1 MLRSRTLYVYILAS
15 RRGTLYIGVTNNLG
29 RRMYEHKHGLVP
41 GFTNKYKV
49 NRLVY
54 FEEFNR
60 ADDAIAREK
69 QLKGWSRR
77 RKVALIESLNPRLK
91 DLTGQ
96 WLGDEGGLAGAAK
109 RITVAGGATAR
120 SFDTAARCA
129 AGSG

>member
-41 GFTNKYKV
+41 GFTKKYKI

-77 RKVALIESLNPRLK
+77 RKVALIESLNPRLE

-96 WLGDEGGLAGAAK
+96 WLGD
-109 RITVAGGATAR
+109 
-120 SFDTAARCA
+120 
-129 AGSG
+129 

>member
-1 MLRSRTLYVYILAS
+1 
-15 RRGTLYIGVTNNLG
+15 
-29 RRMYEHKHGLVP
+29 MYEHKHGLVP

-77 RKVALIESLNPRLK
+77 RKVALIESLNPRLE

-96 WLGDEGGLAGAAK
+96 WLGD
-109 RITVAGGATAR
+109 
-120 SFDTAARCA
+120 
-129 AGSG
+129 

>member
-77 RKVALIESLNPRLK
+77 RKVALIESLNPRLE

-96 WLGDEGGLAGAAK
+96 WLGD
-109 RITVAGGATAR
+109 
-120 SFDTAARCA
+120 
-129 AGSG
+129 

>member
-1 MLRSRTLYVYILAS
+1 MPRSRTLYVYILAS

-29 RRMYEHKHGLVP
+29 RRMYEHKHKLVP

-69 QLKGWSRR
+69 QLKGWSRP
-77 RKVALIESLNPRLK
+77 RKVALIESLNPRLE

-96 WLGDEGGLAGAAK
+96 WLD
-109 RITVAGGATAR
+109 
-120 SFDTAARCA
+120 D
-129 AGSG
+129 